1 MTWSGV
7 LLLGMLVAIPR
18 LVVLVFFEEAR
29 RGG

>member
-18 LVVLVFFEEAR
+18 LVVLVIFESATRAR
-29 RGG
+29 